1 MTTRPLLERQTAL
14 AKLQS
19 ALSAALTGQGRCVL
33 VAGEAGIGKTS
44 LVDVFAVARPSH
56 VRLLWGACEPLLS
69 PRPYG
74 PIYDFAIDSP
84 GLQAALAN
92 TGNVEGLQRAF
103 IDALREPAVMVIE
116 DLHWADEATLSLL
129 RWVGPQLATL
139 PVCALVTLRDDALP
153 TDPALAALLDHF
165 TRWAASERLTLAPL
179 TEPAVRELIGGRSL
193 DSAALHRQTAGNPFY
208 VIEALAA
215 PEGSLPRSIRDAVLA
230 RVTRLSVTGRAALD
244 AAAILGSRFEPWLL
258 AAVAGPGSESI
269 AELTAAG
276 VLAAQGEG
284 LAFRHD
290 LARQA
295 VLDAI
300 PLPRALSLHRSALT
314 ALASRREG
322 QGDSTRLAHH
332 AVGAADPDAI
342 WQYAQLAGRTAAW
355 ARAHQA
361 AVAWFERALEH
372 AGGRT
377 PREVAALLDDF
388 AQECD
393 TVDRR
398 IDAVAARE
406 RSAALWEACDEPA
419 RLGETLA
426 RLAVLYQLVGRMPDA
441 MATNTRALTAL
452 EPLGPSETLI
462 SIYNAQAWLYLGSD
476 ASEAGS
482 AIANRALAMAEALGS
497 TSDLARL
504 TEIAGLCELY
514 RDHARGIAL
523 LDRSLALALAHDQMT
538 RAGNTYA
545 NLGSIFVDFH
555 DFERAAAMQAAGLAF
570 ARQHEL
576 GSVYAFMEGWQA
588 VLEVHIGAWAA
599 ADRTLANALQR
610 PAPSPAR
617 GSALLALGRLRT
629 RRGQGEAV
637 EPLRESLEILQ
648 RQGFRQREGLIR
660 AALAEAA
667 WEAGD
672 AAQALAEAH
681 AGLTRALHDRQP
693 WYVGE
698 LGYWAHRAG
707 QAIALPDWAAR
718 PYRMQIAG
726 DWRAAAELWREMGCP
741 YEQARALADGDR
753 AAQIAALKIFERL
766 GASRAA
772 QALRERL
779 GELDPGSTPT
789 APPIAGLTARQS
801 VVAEFVLAGLTN
813 AEIAA
818 RLNLSVKTVDHH
830 VSAILARL
838 DVATRDEA
846 ARMIRAARGTP

>member
-1 MTTRPLLERQTAL
+1 MATPQLLERETALAHVQTAL
-14 AKLQS
+14 T
-19 ALSAALTGQGRCVL
+19 AALTGLGRCVL

-44 LVDVFAVARPSH
+44 LVDAVVASRPAH
-56 VRLLWGACEPLLS
+56 ARLLWGACEPLLT

-74 PIYDFAIDSP
+74 PIFDFAVDSP
-84 GLQAALAN
+84 ELQAALAN
-92 TGNVEGLQRAF
+92 TGDVDGLQRAF
-103 IDALREPAVMVIE
+103 LDALREPTVAVIE
-116 DLHWADEATLSLL
+116 DLHWADEATLNLL
-129 RWVGPQLATL
+129 RRVGPHLATL
-139 PVCALVTLRDDALP
+139 PVCALVTLRDDA
-153 TDPALAALLDHF
+153 PAPSPAYTAFLDHF
-165 TRWAASERLTLAPL
+165 AGWTNSERLTLAPL
-179 TEPAVRELIGGRSL
+179 SEPAVRTLIGSRSL
-193 DSAALHRQTAGNPFY
+193 DAAALHRQTAGNPFY

-215 PEGSLPRSIRDAVLA
+215 PEGSLPRSVRDAVLA
-230 RVTRLSVTGRAALD
+230 RVTGLSAAGRSVLD
-244 AAAILGSRFEPWLL
+244 AAAILGPRIDAWLL
-258 AAVAGPGSESI
+258 DSVAGANTALL
-269 AELTAAG
+269 AELRAAG
-276 VLAAQGEG
+276 LLEAQGES

-295 VLDAI
+295 VVDAI
-300 PLPRALSLHRSALT
+300 PLPRVLSLHRSALS
-314 ALASRREG
+314 ALASRWEG
-322 QGDSTRLAHH
+322 QVDSTRLAHH
-332 AVGAADPDAI
+332 AVGAADPDAV
-342 WQYAQLAGRTAAW
+342 WRYAQQAGRTAAW
-355 ARAHQA
+355 ARAHRA

-372 AGGRT
+372 AGGRP

-398 IDAVAARE
+398 VDAVAARE

-426 RLAVLYQLVGRMPDA
+426 HLAVLYQLVGRMPDA
-441 MATNTRALTAL
+441 IETNKRALTAL

-482 AIANRALAMAEALGS
+482 AIAGRALDMAEALGS

-514 RDHARGIAL
+514 RDHVRGIAL

-545 NLGSIFVDFH
+545 NLGSIYVDFH
-555 DFERAAAMQAAGLAF
+555 DFEHAAAMQAEGLAF

-599 ADRTLANALQR
+599 ADQTIAGALQR

-629 RRGQGEAV
+629 RRGQGDAETA
-637 EPLRESLEILQ
+637 LRESLEILQ

-667 WEAGD
+667 WEVGD
-672 AAQALAEAH
+672 TTQVLEEVQ
-681 AGLTRALHDRQP
+681 AGLARALHDRQP

-707 QAIALPDWAAR
+707 QAIALPDWTAR
-718 PYRMQIAG
+718 PYRLEIAG

-753 AAQIAALKIFERL
+753 TAQITALEIFERL

-772 QALRERL
+772 QVLRKHL
-779 GELDPGSTPT
+779 GELDPRSTPT
-789 APPIAGLTARQS
+789 APPIPGLTARQS
-801 VVAEFVLAGLTN
+801 VVAEYVLSGLTN
-813 AEIAA
+813 AEIAV
-818 RLNLSVKTVDHH
+818 RLSLSVKTVDHH

-838 DVATRDEA
+838 DVATREEA
-846 ARMIRAARGTP
+846 ARMIRAARGGS